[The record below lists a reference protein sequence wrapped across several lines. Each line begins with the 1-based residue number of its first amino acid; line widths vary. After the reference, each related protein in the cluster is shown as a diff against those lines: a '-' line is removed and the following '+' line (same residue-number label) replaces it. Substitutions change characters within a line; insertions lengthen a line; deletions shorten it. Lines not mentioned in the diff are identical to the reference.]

1 MFGWNILVIGDAM
14 ENTIQLQS
22 EKCLDVDALFLASL
36 ILLDVNRTIRNIQML
51 VAVLLRY
58 AMMGV
63 SITNGLIRWITPTT
77 PEKEWQQE
85 Q

>member
-1 MFGWNILVIGDAM
+1 M

-22 EKCLDVDALFLASL
+22 EKGLDVDALFLASL
-36 ILLDVNRTIRNIQML
+36 ILLDVNRTIGNIQML

-58 AMMGV
+58 AMLGV
-63 SITNGLIRWITPTT
+63 SITNCLMGWIMPTT
-77 PEKEWQQE
+77 SEKEWQQE

>member
-1 MFGWNILVIGDAM
+1 M
-14 ENTIQLQS
+14 ENTIQLQR
-22 EKCLDVDALFLASL
+22 EKCLNVDALFFASL
-36 ILLDVNRTIRNIQML
+36 ILMDVNRTIGNIQML

-63 SITNGLIRWITPTT
+63 SIANCLMAWIMPTT
-77 PEKEWQQE
+77 PEEEWQQE